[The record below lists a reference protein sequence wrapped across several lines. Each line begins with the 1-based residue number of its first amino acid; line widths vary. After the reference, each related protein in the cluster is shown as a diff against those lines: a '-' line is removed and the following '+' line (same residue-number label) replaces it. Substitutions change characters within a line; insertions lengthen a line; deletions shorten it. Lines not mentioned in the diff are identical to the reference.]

1 MSIINSFI
9 SIGSI
14 LLLSLIS
21 LRFDTAVLKISAMNM
36 ENELKNGNNV
46 AVYIFLLS
54 IISNWTKSRLSFFCT
69 TFD

>member
-54 IISNWTKSRLSFFCT
+54 IISYWTKSRLSFFCT